1 MNKNVKDC
9 TDEELA
15 RIAQEGLQGQ
25 QAIVESNR
33 RLRESIIEQA
43 TTTNR
48 LTKWILRF
56 TVILGVLTA
65 VLVILTVLQL
75 TNIIKPLQLGN

>member
-1 MNKNVKDC
+1 MNKNVEDC
-9 TDEELA
+9 TDDELA

-48 LTKWILRF
+48 LTKWILGF
-56 TVILGVLTA
+56 TVVLGLLTA
-65 VLVILTVLQL
+65 VQL
-75 TNIIKPLQLGN
+75 ALFVYGFFDDKCG

>member
-1 MNKNVKDC
+1 MIKSVKDY
-9 TDEELA
+9 TDEEIA
-15 RIAQEGLQGQ
+15 GIAQEGLQGQ

-48 LTKWILRF
+48 LTKWILSF

-65 VLVILTVLQL
+65 VQL
-75 TNIIKPLQLGN
+75 ALFVYGLLDRE